1 LIQDSSLDLSE
12 QRALN
17 RYGFGSED
25 FDPSWVVLPMARG
38 TTLDDPSLDLCSAS
52 YPSESERRARRQVTA
67 NKAGSEYVFLSSE
80 VVRYSSLAASAQAIL
95 ELKEN
100 YRKCQLNGGGVES
113 NGGFVNYTFLQLP
126 KYATKLVSSENLLI
140 AYAKIGQGPSE
151 RSLLGIY
158 QFQGTIF
165 SGLYLVKGANSSFS
179 SDEVLR
185 WIEAAGVIAKRL
197 EAAKS
202 SASA

>member
-1 LIQDSSLDLSE
+1 
-12 QRALN
+12 
-17 RYGFGSED
+17 
-25 FDPSWVVLPMARG
+25 
-38 TTLDDPSLDLCSAS
+38 
-52 YPSESERRARRQVTA
+52 
-67 NKAGSEYVFLSSE
+67 

-113 NGGFVNYTFLQLP
+113 DGDFVNYTFLQLP